1 MRTPLFMTDERPPH
15 VELIK
20 LVVVMPLAV
29 AIFVAWIWAEK
40 ARLVPGTSMAAFVG
54 LPSAVSF
61 LLIFWRLW
69 KIPHRGRILYAV
81 LSAVLAGVVTTVLL
95 FFSCSVAWALF
106 GGAAV
111 L

>member
-1 MRTPLFMTDERPPH
+1 MTNVRPLSYGD
-15 VELIK
+15 LIK
-20 LVVVMPLAV
+20 LVIVMPLAV

-40 ARLVPGTSMAAFVG
+40 AGLVPGKSMAAFVG
-54 LPSAVSF
+54 PPSTVSF

-69 KIPHRGRILYAV
+69 QLSRRESILYAV
-81 LSAVLAGVVTTVLL
+81 VSAVLAGVLTTVLL
-95 FFSCSVAWALF
+95 FFSMIVAWALF

>member
-1 MRTPLFMTDERPPH
+1 MTDERPPH

-20 LVVVMPLAV
+20 LVVVMALALV
-29 AIFVAWIWAEK
+29 IFVAWL
-40 ARLVPGTSMAAFVG
+40 RVPVKVEVFFAPSMAAF
-54 LPSAVSF
+54 LAPPSTVSF

-69 KIPHRGRILYAV
+69 KIPHRGIILHAV
-81 LSAVLAGVVTTVLL
+81 ISGVLAGVLTTVLL
-95 FFSCSVAWALF
+95 FFSMIVAWALF